1 MLMGYGCTRRSEHM
15 VKVKVVK
22 YSKNKLIPF
31 EEQINEVLEELQS
44 VVNDYTIVDFKVI
57 NEYKVLIIYK

>member
-1 MLMGYGCTRRSEHM
+1 M
-15 VKVKVVK
+15 VKVKVVN

-57 NEYKVLIIYK
+57 NEYKGLIIYK

>member
-1 MLMGYGCTRRSEHM
+1 M
-15 VKVKVVK
+15 VKVKVVN
-22 YSKNKLIPF
+22 YSKNKLISF

>member
-1 MLMGYGCTRRSEHM
+1 M

>member
-1 MLMGYGCTRRSEHM
+1 M
-15 VKVKVVK
+15 VKVKVVN

-31 EEQINEVLEELQS
+31 KEQINEVLEELQS

-57 NEYKVLIIYK
+57 NEYKILIIYK